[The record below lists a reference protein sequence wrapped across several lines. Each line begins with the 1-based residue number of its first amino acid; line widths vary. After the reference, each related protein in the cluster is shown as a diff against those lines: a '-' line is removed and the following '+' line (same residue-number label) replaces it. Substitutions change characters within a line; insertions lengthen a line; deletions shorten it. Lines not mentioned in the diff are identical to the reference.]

1 MSQTSVTHVSLI
13 HVAFSQVGARTES
26 QSHFPKVPLGQIKAD
41 KTSSAPENVWQV
53 EPVHGIGFFQAA
65 HLLNISGPIFRG
77 TPTEA
82 SQWVRPSGRIDLI
95 PFVTLATPILP
106 FHLSWHKC
114 LKEDQLR

>member
-1 MSQTSVTHVSLI
+1 MLHSFKLHSVMLVQGQSLNRTSQKCHSAKSKLTKLPQH
-13 HVAFSQVGARTES
+13 QKMYGKWN
-26 QSHFPKVPLGQIKAD
+26 QSMALDSFKR
-41 KTSSAPENVWQV
+41 
-53 EPVHGIGFFQAA
+53 A

-114 LKEDQLR
+114 LEEDQLR

>member
-1 MSQTSVTHVSLI
+1 MALDS
-13 HVAFSQVGARTES
+13 FKR
-26 QSHFPKVPLGQIKAD
+26 
-41 KTSSAPENVWQV
+41 
-53 EPVHGIGFFQAA
+53 A

-114 LKEDQLR
+114 LEEDQLRKSDHCQFFTSLLFLHMK